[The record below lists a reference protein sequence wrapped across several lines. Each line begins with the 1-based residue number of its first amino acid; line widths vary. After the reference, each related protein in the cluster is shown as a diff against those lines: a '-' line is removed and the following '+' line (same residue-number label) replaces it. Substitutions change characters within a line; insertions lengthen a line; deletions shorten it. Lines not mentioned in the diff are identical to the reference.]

1 MKIAFIT
8 DDGKTISRHFGR
20 AAHYLVVEVKNGQE
34 VSRELREK
42 IGHVHFSDEGQRH
55 ESHLGSGMD
64 AASHSKHQQMAHTI
78 SDCEA
83 LICGG
88 MGRGAYQSMQ
98 TVGIKPIVTDLT
110 DIEVAMQTFLE
121 GKLKDQ
127 TEKLH

>member
-20 AAHYLVVEVKNGQE
+20 ASHYLVVDI
-34 VSRELREK
+34 S
-42 IGHVHFSDEGQRH
+42 EGQVLTREMRDKLGH
-55 ESHLGSGMD
+55 SHFAKTDSDVDHTQGSGMD
-64 AASHSKHQQMAHTI
+64 AASHRKHGAMAEAI
-78 SDCEA
+78 QDCEV

-98 TVGIKPIVTDLT
+98 AYRIKPFVTDLM
-110 DIEVAMQTFLE
+110 DIEEALQAYIE
-121 GKLKDQ
+121 NKLVDQ